1 MRFNET
7 PYGQN
12 QCMGPVAA
20 AAPLLAGLGGAGGL
34 GSIASLISTVGGA
47 VSAVKGLKGPKTP
60 SNAAPVAA
68 TETPFSPT
76 KPGAIARPDSL
87 SSLSGYMPDQERTA
101 LATKGTQTG
110 LGKDED
116 NYYRNLIQR
125 SLIGDDNSAASGN
138 VDDYLQPVESQYF
151 AKQGANTGGVTDF
164 LKSIRGY

>member
-1 MRFNET
+1 MKFNDQ

-12 QCMGPVAA
+12 QCMGPVGDIVSKVGGFLG
-20 AAPLLAGLGGAGGL
+20 PLGQV
-34 GSIASLISTVGGA
+34 ASLISTVGGM
-47 VSAVKGLKGPKTP
+47 VGGNKGPKAP
-60 SNAAPVAA
+60 SAPAAAQEA
-68 TETPFSPT
+68 PFSPT
-76 KPGAIARPDSL
+76 KPTAMSRPDSL
-87 SSLSGYMPDQERTA
+87 STLAGYMPDQERTA

-138 VDDYLQPVESQYF
+138 VDDYLKPVESQYF
-151 AKQGANTGGVTDF
+151 AKQGANTGGVMDF